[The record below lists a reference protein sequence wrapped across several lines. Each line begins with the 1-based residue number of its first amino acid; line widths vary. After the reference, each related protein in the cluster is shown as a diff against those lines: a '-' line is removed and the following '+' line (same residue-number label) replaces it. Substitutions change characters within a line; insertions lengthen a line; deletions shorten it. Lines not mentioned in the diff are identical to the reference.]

1 MADLEYRTGVRGA
14 ACMMRYIWRECTMN
28 VRGLQKSM
36 REYGMYFALLII
48 MVFFTIL
55 TNGVFISPRNISNLF
70 DQMGYIA
77 VLGVGMT
84 LILIIRSIDI
94 SVGFV
99 CGLTGAIL
107 ATGLKGGTIPPVL
120 VVLLVLSVGI
130 MIGVYHGFLVTKLF
144 MPAWV
149 VSLAGMFV
157 FRGALLLV
165 TEGTGT
171 IIVDNPFFVAL
182 GNGFI
187 PDLLGGGKV
196 HGLTML
202 LAGIAIVLL
211 VVSMSLQRAQV
222 KKYGLDAGP
231 TVLFLAKILIIS
243 SIVLFFAWQLANY
256 RGLSW
261 TVVVVIVVVAIYHF
275 FMSNTILGR
284 HIYAVGANPEAAEL
298 SGVKVKSVTF
308 FVLIS
313 MSFLAAVAGILYTA
327 RLMSASTSAGN
338 GFEMDAIAAAYIG
351 GVSASGGIGKV
362 TGTIIGAIVISSLSS
377 GMNLLQVG
385 VSYQYIIR
393 GLVLVIAVLFD
404 VQSRKR
410 LQ

>member
-1 MADLEYRTGVRGA
+1 
-14 ACMMRYIWRECTMN
+14 MN

-243 SIVLFFAWQLANY
+243 SIILFFAWQLANY

-284 HIYAVGANPEAAEL
+284 HIYAV
-298 SGVKVKSVTF
+298 
-308 FVLIS
+308 
-313 MSFLAAVAGILYTA
+313 
-327 RLMSASTSAGN
+327 
-338 GFEMDAIAAAYIG
+338 
-351 GVSASGGIGKV
+351 
-362 TGTIIGAIVISSLSS
+362 
-377 GMNLLQVG
+377 
-385 VSYQYIIR
+385 
-393 GLVLVIAVLFD
+393 
-404 VQSRKR
+404 
-410 LQ
+410 

>member
-120 VVLLVLSVGI
+120 VVLFVLSVGI

>member
-1 MADLEYRTGVRGA
+1 
-14 ACMMRYIWRECTMN
+14 MN

-36 REYGMYFALLII
+36 RDYGMYFALMII
-48 MVFFTIL
+48 MVFFTVL
-55 TNGVFISPRNISNLF
+55 TKGVFISPRNISNLF
-70 DQMGYIA
+70 DQMGYVA

-84 LILIIRSIDI
+84 LVLIIRSIDI

-107 ATGLKGGTIPPVL
+107 ATGLKGGSIPPVL

-130 MIGVYHGFLVTKLF
+130 MIGVYHGWLVTKLF

-187 PDLLGGGKV
+187 PDLLGGTKV
-196 HGLTML
+196 HILTMAL
-202 LAGIAIVLL
+202 GAAAIVLMIG
-211 VVSMSLQRAQV
+211 SMFMQRKQIR
-222 KKYGLDAGP
+222 KYGLDTGP
-231 TVLFLAKILIIS
+231 SVLFLAKIVVVSAII
-243 SIVLFFAWQLANY
+243 LFFAWQLANY
-256 RGLSW
+256 NGISW

-275 FMSNTILGR
+275 FMSNTVLGR

-313 MSFLAAVAGILYTA
+313 MSFLSAVAGILYTA

-338 GFEMDAIAAAYIG
+338 GFELDAIAAAYIG

-362 TGTIIGAIVISSLSS
+362 TGTIIGAIVISCLSS

-393 GLVLVIAVLFD
+393 GLVLVVAVLFD

>member
-1 MADLEYRTGVRGA
+1 
-14 ACMMRYIWRECTMN
+14 
-28 VRGLQKSM
+28 
-36 REYGMYFALLII
+36 
-48 MVFFTIL
+48 
-55 TNGVFISPRNISNLF
+55 
-70 DQMGYIA
+70 
-77 VLGVGMT
+77 
-84 LILIIRSIDI
+84 
-94 SVGFV
+94 
-99 CGLTGAIL
+99 
-107 ATGLKGGTIPPVL
+107 
-120 VVLLVLSVGI
+120 
-130 MIGVYHGFLVTKLF
+130 
-144 MPAWV
+144 
-149 VSLAGMFV
+149 
-157 FRGALLLV
+157 
-165 TEGTGT
+165 
-171 IIVDNPFFVAL
+171 
-182 GNGFI
+182 
-187 PDLLGGGKV
+187 
-196 HGLTML
+196 ML

-243 SIVLFFAWQLANY
+243 SIILFFAWQLANY

>member
-1 MADLEYRTGVRGA
+1 MNIRG
-14 ACMMRYIWRECTMN
+14 I
-28 VRGLQKSM
+28 QQSF

-48 MVFFTIL
+48 MGFFTIL
-55 TNGVFISPRNISNLF
+55 TKGVFISPRNISNLF

-84 LILIIRSIDI
+84 LVLIIRSIDI

-99 CGLTGAIL
+99 AGLTGAIL
-107 ATGLKGGTIPPVL
+107 ATGLKGGHVPPIL
-120 VVLLVLSVGI
+120 VVLLVLFCGI
-130 MIGVYHGFLVTKLF
+130 MIGVYHGWLVTGLF

-187 PDLLGGGKV
+187 PDIL
-196 HGLTML
+196 HGSKIHLLTMSI
-202 LAGIAIVLL
+202 GIVAVIIMS
-211 VVSMSLQRAQV
+211 VSLWIIRKQS
-222 KKYGLDAGP
+222 KKYGLDVGS
-231 TVLFLAKILIIS
+231 TGLFIIKLM
-243 SIVLFFAWQLANY
+243 IFAFIILFFSWQLSNY

-261 TVVVVIVVVAIYHF
+261 TVVVVLVVVAIYHF

-284 HIYAVGANPEAAEL
+284 HIYAIGANPEAAEL
-298 SGVKVKSVTF
+298 SGVKVRTVTF

-313 MSFLAAVAGILYTA
+313 MSFLAAVAGILYTS

-351 GVSASGGIGKV
+351 GVSSSGGIGKV

-393 GLVLVIAVLFD
+393 GLVLIAAVLFD

-410 LQ
+410 L

>member
-1 MADLEYRTGVRGA
+1 
-14 ACMMRYIWRECTMN
+14 MN

-36 REYGMYFALLII
+36 RDYGMYFALMII
-48 MVFFTIL
+48 MVFFTVL
-55 TNGVFISPRNISNLF
+55 TKGVFISPRNISNLF
-70 DQMGYIA
+70 DQMGYVA

-84 LILIIRSIDI
+84 LVLIIRSIDI

-107 ATGLKGGTIPPVL
+107 ATGLKGGSIPPVL

-130 MIGVYHGFLVTKLF
+130 MIGVYHGWLVTKLF

-187 PDLLGGGKV
+187 PDLLGGTKV
-196 HGLTML
+196 HILTMAL
-202 LAGIAIVLL
+202 GAAAIVLMIG
-211 VVSMSLQRAQV
+211 SMFMQRKQIR
-222 KKYGLDAGP
+222 KYGLDAGP
-231 TVLFLAKILIIS
+231 TALFAAKIVIVS
-243 SIVLFFAWQLANY
+243 SIILFFAWQLSNY

-313 MSFLAAVAGILYTA
+313 MSFLSAVAGILYTA

-362 TGTIIGAIVISSLSS
+362 TGTIIGAIVISCLSS

-393 GLVLVIAVLFD
+393 GLVLVVAVLFD